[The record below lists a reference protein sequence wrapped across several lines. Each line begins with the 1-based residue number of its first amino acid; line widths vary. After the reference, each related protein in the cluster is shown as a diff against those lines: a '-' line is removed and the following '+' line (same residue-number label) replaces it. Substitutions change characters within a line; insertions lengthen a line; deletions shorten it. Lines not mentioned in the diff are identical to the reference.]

1 MELKFLKMRLFRDQN
16 KLRSFEKHL
25 EKQNGEHNL
34 CHVCEHI
41 LEGTLAKG
49 VFSTST
55 SSLSSDSTTSF
66 ASTMKLLSN
75 QLSQSALEGLST
87 KTSVETQGLISS
99 VNTTKKMKDDQ
110 KEIEGNGPRSHHIIE
125 KKKKKPRKPKT
136 KVTDT
141 KCEHNGKCSDCYACK
156 RCRKWENF
164 SDKERDTNSLQLQK
178 CDDCLIF
185 HKSYCK

>member
-1 MELKFLKMRLFRDQN
+1 MKLFRDQN

-66 ASTMKLLSN
+66 ALTMKLLSN

-87 KTSVETQGLISS
+87 KTCFETHELISS
-99 VNTTKKMKDDQ
+99 VNTTKKIKDVK
-110 KEIEGNGPRSHHIIE
+110 KEGTAILVQGILVQ
-125 KKKKKPRKPKT
+125 
-136 KVTDT
+136 VTFVQAT
-141 KCEHNGKCSDCYACK
+141 LVQVAFCPSD
-156 RCRKWENF
+156 F
-164 SDKERDTNSLQLQK
+164 SPSSLLSK
-178 CDDCLIF
+178 
-185 HKSYCK
+185 